1 MSEVKML
8 EAQLMQAKATVK
20 FSETILKLMKNKEFE
35 EVILE
40 QFMVKSCAEYVQRSV
55 NPQLDESQQANA
67 LRFAQASGVLQQW
80 LDTHLVEAERLR
92 RAIPQIE
99 EAIVEARQEADSD
112 E

>member
-8 EAQLMQAKATVK
+8 EMQLKQAQATIN
-20 FSETILKLMKNKEFE
+20 FSDTILKLTRNKEFK

-55 NPQLDESQQANA
+55 SPELNESQQANA

-80 LDTHLVEAERLR
+80 LDTHISEANRLR
-92 RAIPQIE
+92 NIIPQIE
-99 EAIVEARQEADSD
+99 EAIVKARQESSH